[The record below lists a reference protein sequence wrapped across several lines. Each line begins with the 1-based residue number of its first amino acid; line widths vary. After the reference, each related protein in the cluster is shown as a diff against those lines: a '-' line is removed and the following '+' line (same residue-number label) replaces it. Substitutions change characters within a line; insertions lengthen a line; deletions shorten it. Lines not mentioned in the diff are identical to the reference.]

1 MKIISFNQLKSIV
14 NEDTLS
20 AKKEKE
26 RGILDRAE
34 EEYRAGNPGGA
45 LRLLNTYLK
54 NNEPFYKYDF
64 ERWKK
69 RCLDEF
75 GEEP

>member
-1 MKIISFNQLKSIV
+1 MKTISFNQLKSII
-14 NEDTLS
+14 NEDAIS

-26 RGILDRAE
+26 KGILDRVE
-34 EEYRAGNPGGA
+34 EEYRDGNAGYA
-45 LRLLNTYLK
+45 LRLLNDYLK

-75 GEEP
+75 GAEP